1 MTNEKLLEN
10 YGKALALGMIGL
22 SDKQIQK
29 ELNLSDSE
37 MIELLEIAS
46 DN

>member
-10 YGKALALGMIGL
+10 YGKAFALGMVGL

-37 MIELLEIAS
+37 MGELLEMAS